1 MSRPMDQIDNSRT
14 KPLQME
20 HDGQMSSD
28 RSESDVRPG
37 NRESQANRVQPNSL
51 TASQHGPVTL
61 LRLSRPAKR
70 NALDD
75 ATIAGIE
82 SFFSD
87 PPEETRAIILHGEGK
102 HFSAGV
108 DLSTVTNVSVP
119 ASVRRSQSWY
129 RAFDRIENGR
139 VPVIAV
145 LHGGVIGGGLEL
157 AAAAHIRVAE
167 PSAYYALPE
176 STRGIFV
183 GGGGAVR
190 IPRLIGT
197 TRMID
202 MMLTGRIYSAEEGLS
217 LGFSQYLVD
226 DGHGLAKAIE
236 LAERIATNTVLS
248 NFAIV
253 QALARIARSD
263 PEGGF
268 LLESLMA
275 AITVGDDEAK
285 ERVNAF
291 FEKRVAK
298 VAHPTGE
305 SER

>member
-1 MSRPMDQIDNSRT
+1 MESFDMSHPIDQIDNART
-14 KPLQME
+14 KPLQIE
-20 HDGQMSSD
+20 NDGQTSSD
-28 RSESDVRPG
+28 HARR
-37 NRESQANRVQPNSL
+37 ALPNSL
-51 TASQHGPVTL
+51 ITSQRGPVTL

-70 NALDD
+70 NAMDD

-87 PPEETRAIILHGEGK
+87 PPEQTRAIVLHGEGK

-108 DLSTVTNVSVP
+108 DLSAVIDVSAS

-129 RAFDRIENGR
+129 RAFDRIENGHA
-139 VPVIAV
+139 PVVAV
-145 LHGGVIGGGLEL
+145 LHGAVVGGGLEL

-167 PSAYYALPE
+167 RSAYYALPE

-190 IPRLIGT
+190 VPRLVGT

-202 MMLTGRIYSAEEGLS
+202 MMLTGRTYSAEEGLA
-217 LGFSQYLVD
+217 LGFSQYVVD

-236 LAERIATNTVLS
+236 LAERIATNTALS
-248 NFAIV
+248 NFALV
-253 QALARIARSD
+253 QALPRIARSD
-263 PEGGF
+263 PDGGF

-275 AITVGDDEAK
+275 AITIGDDEA
-285 ERVNAF
+285 RARLNAF
-291 FEKRVAK
+291 LEKRGPK
-298 VAHPTGE
+298 VAHPSEGE
-305 SER
+305 RR

>member
-1 MSRPMDQIDNSRT
+1 MSHLIDQIRAT
-14 KPLQME
+14 KSLE
-20 HDGQMSSD
+20 VEREIASSPSKD
-28 RSESDVRPG
+28 DERLEA
-37 NRESQANRVQPNSL
+37 REGEARRGLPASL

-75 ATIAGIE
+75 ATIAGVE

-102 HFSAGV
+102 HFSAGA
-108 DLSTVTNVSVP
+108 DLSTVIDVSAP

-129 RAFDRIENGR
+129 RAFDRIENGH
-139 VPVIAV
+139 VPVVAV
-145 LHGGVIGGGLEL
+145 LQGGVIGGGLEL

-167 PSAYYALPE
+167 RSAYYALPE
-176 STRGIFV
+176 SARGIFV

-197 TRMID
+197 ARMID
-202 MMLTGRIYSAEEGLS
+202 MMLTGRTYRAEEGLS

-226 DGHGLAKAIE
+226 NGHGLAKAME
-236 LAERIATNTVLS
+236 LAGRIATSTVLS
-248 NFAIV
+248 NYAIV
-253 QALARIARSD
+253 QALPRIARSD

-275 AITVGDDEAK
+275 AITIGDDEAK
-285 ERVNAF
+285 VRVNAF
-291 FEKRVAK
+291 LEKRAAK
-298 VAHPTGE
+298 VAAGSGE